1 VDVLAH
7 PSDPGMM
14 TWFTM
19 AIGDDLGGTME
30 RAAHRALT
38 ELCDRHLPDLAGTA
52 IALFPV

>member
-1 VDVLAH
+1 
-7 PSDPGMM
+7 MM